1 MQFLPL
7 ICIPVIATI
16 VYWVIE
22 LIKYTTNNN
31 EKFKRFIPL
40 TAALLGAILGV
51 GSFYLAPDVV
61 PATNVLVALI
71 LGASSGLTAVGVN
84 QTIKQLGKK
93 DEDNGTK

>member
-51 GSFYLAPDVV
+51 GSVYLAPDVV

-93 DEDNGTK
+93 DEDGQK

>member
-51 GSFYLAPDVV
+51 GSVYLAPDVV

-71 LGASSGLTAVGVN
+71 LGASSGFTAVGVN

-93 DEDNGTK
+93 DEDGQK